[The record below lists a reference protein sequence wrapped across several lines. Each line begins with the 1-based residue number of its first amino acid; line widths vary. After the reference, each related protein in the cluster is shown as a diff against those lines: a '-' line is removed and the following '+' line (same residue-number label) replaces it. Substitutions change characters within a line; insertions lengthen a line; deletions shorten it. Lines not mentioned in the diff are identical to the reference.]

1 MAASTTGYASDE
13 AIGQDLVQTYI
24 RKDFRDSVQ
33 AVISSALKGNGLANY
48 EFPLFSKTGERVEI
62 LLNATTRR
70 DADGKIIGVV
80 GVGQDVTKL
89 SISENKQRGD
99 RLLYHKIKNSM
110 AEAYAAITLYAEDRT
125 EANMESLTGAAEVLQ
140 NALHHTRRSMQ
151 LAASS
156 GLALIMADL
165 NWPQAMHTRPVTRSN
180 LLFCLR
186 PVNLRG

>member
-125 EANMESLTGAAEVLQ
+125 EANMECLTGAAEVLQ
-140 NALHHTRRSMQ
+140 NALNHTRRSMQ
-151 LAASS
+151 LAAS
-156 GLALIMADL
+156 GIALIG
-165 NWPQAMHTRPVTRSN
+165 RS
-180 LLFCLR
+180 
-186 PVNLRG
+186 